1 MMYSNHFEQ
10 LVAEALDSIPADF
23 QRYLENVAVVI
34 EPWPTQYQLSRVGV
48 RAGGLLLGLYE
59 GIPRPRRPS
68 ALSLVPP
75 DKITIFQGC
84 IEFLYPDTLPDRDTA
99 IRDRVRRV
107 VLHEVAHHFGFG
119 EERLRELGLG

>member
-23 QRYLENVAVVI
+23 QPYLENVAVVI
-34 EPWPTQYQLSRVGV
+34 EPWPTHYQLSRVGV

-68 ALSLVPP
+68 SLSLVPP

-84 IEFLYPDTLPDRDTA
+84 IELLYPDTFPDRDTA
-99 IRDRVRRV
+99 IRERVRRV